1 MEVII
6 RNMRIS
12 DIPKI
17 TKYDLIMLG
26 ETLGEDL
33 IKKHI
38 ENSDLMKYFVMETK
52 EEKRFIGQVSLWID
66 EDKAQINNF
75 YIVKDF
81 QGQKFGHKFM
91 DFIIEYFKSINI
103 REVTLEVRRLNQIA
117 INLYQS
123 YGFITIVNRN
133 NYYPSGENALLMYL
147 RIGSD

>member
-26 ETLGEDL
+26 ETLGEGL

-52 EEKRFIGQVSLWID
+52 EEKHFIGQVSLWID

-81 QGQKFGHKFM
+81 QGQRYGQRFM
-91 DFIIEYFKSINI
+91 DFIIEYFKSINV
-103 REVTLEVRRLNQIA
+103 REVTLEVRRLNKIA
-117 INLYQS
+117 INLYES
-123 YGFITIVNRN
+123 YGFKTIVNRN
-133 NYYPSGENALLMYL
+133 NYYPDGENALFMYL
-147 RIGSD
+147 RIGSE